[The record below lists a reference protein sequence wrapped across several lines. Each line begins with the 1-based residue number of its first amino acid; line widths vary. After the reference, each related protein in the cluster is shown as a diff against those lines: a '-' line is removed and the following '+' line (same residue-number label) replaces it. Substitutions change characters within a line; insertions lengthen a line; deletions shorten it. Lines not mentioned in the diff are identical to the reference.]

1 MQSYCNTR
9 LPNAAKPLIETD
21 MLDKEIRADAKLLN
35 LSLEMQDIL
44 WRYRNPEDDGEK
56 LSLDAVLVVLKQ
68 EHGIEVSISTLSYFY
83 KRLRFKRG
91 IAAAKE
97 RAEQARLELAQSGEL
112 DIDAIEQVAQ
122 GVFTAQMTDDGNVKA
137 FLALREIKLLERQVA
152 DKEKRTALDERK
164 MKLLEDKARAFD
176 QAQDKIKQLRD
187 AKGSVDET
195 AQRNAIL
202 DKVDEIFGI
211 KK

>member
-1 MQSYCNTR
+1 MN
-9 LPNAAKPLIETD
+9 
-21 MLDKEIRADAKLLN
+21 DKEIRADAILKN
-35 LSLEMQDIL
+35 LSQEMLDVL
-44 WRYRNPEDDGEK
+44 WRYRNPEDDGKKFTLEEI
-56 LSLDAVLVVLKQ
+56 LVELKNNQ
-68 EHGIEVSISTLSYFY
+68 GIEVSLSTLSEFY
-83 KRLRFKRG
+83 KWLRLKRG

-164 MKLLEDKARAFD
+164 IKLLEDKARAFD
-176 QAQDKIKQLRD
+176 QAQEKIKQLRD

>member
-1 MQSYCNTR
+1 M
-9 LPNAAKPLIETD
+9 
-21 MLDKEIRADAKLLN
+21 
-35 LSLEMQDIL
+35 
-44 WRYRNPEDDGEK
+44 K

-195 AQRNAIL
+195 DQRNAIL